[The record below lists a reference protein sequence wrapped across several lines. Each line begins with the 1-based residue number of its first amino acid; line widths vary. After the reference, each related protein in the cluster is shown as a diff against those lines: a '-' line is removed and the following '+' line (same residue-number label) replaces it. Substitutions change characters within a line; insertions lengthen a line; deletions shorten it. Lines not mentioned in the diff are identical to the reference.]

1 MLRSDQPISLPLDSA
16 EPVRLRSW
24 LRVPWEC
31 IASLLGILYWG
42 IFGGLLTLIGGPLH
56 RLLPSQTGGR
66 LGRFF
71 LHQLFRC
78 FVTLLRVAGLVKAD
92 TTALEQLGKS
102 GDAFIVAP
110 NHIALWDAVFIIA
123 RLPQVVCVMK
133 KSILRNPVLGGGAR
147 LAGYIANDGTTRM
160 IRNAANSLGAGRQL
174 LLFPEGTRTKPGER
188 WINPLKGGCAII
200 ALRAEVP
207 VYPVFIRSNTR
218 FLEKG
223 WPLWKR
229 PVFPIHI
236 RMDLGE
242 PLIPQPGETA
252 QALTRRLELAFEQE
266 LSKPDPLRRQVNNA
280 AQQSAS

>member
-1 MLRSDQPISLPLDSA
+1 M
-16 EPVRLRSW
+16 RLRSW

-31 IASLLGILYWG
+31 FASFLGILYWG

-56 RLLPSQTGGR
+56 RLLPYQTGGR

-78 FVTLLRVAGLVKAD
+78 FVMLLRVAGLVRAD
-92 TTALEQLGKS
+92 TSALERLGKS

-123 RLPQVVCVMK
+123 RLPHAVCVMK
-133 KSILRNPVLGGGAR
+133 KAILRNPVLGGGAR

-160 IRNAANSLGAGRQL
+160 IRNAANLLDAGGQL

-200 ALRAEVP
+200 ALRAKVP

-242 PLIPQPGETA
+242 PLIPQAGETA
-252 QALTRRLELAFEQE
+252 QAFTRRLETVFEQE
-266 LSKPDPLRRQVNNA
+266 LSKPDPLRRQVGTPTP
-280 AQQSAS
+280 QSAS